1 MWRLLVVKVY
11 FAMLAVSL
19 TYPLFA
25 QPPQLP
31 ADYPA
36 AQYDESKV
44 PKYTLPDPLTLLN
57 GKKVTNIQTWTQQRR
72 PELIRLF
79 ETYVYGRTMVGRPKD
94 MTWEV
99 VAEDRHG
106 MGGKAVTK
114 TVKLYFAGKK
124 DGPSME
130 LVFTLPHT
138 GKPVPAFLIAGNARF
153 DPKTVLDRGYGII
166 ACRIDQIQA
175 DAPTGYAKSIRGY
188 FAPPGQTEPG
198 VEEWGAIGA
207 WAWGLSRA
215 MDYIETDKDIDAKK
229 VSLNGFSRYAKVA
242 MWAGAQD
249 QRFAITFSGEAG
261 CGGAVI
267 VRRGYGETIG
277 ALANGRF
284 SYWFNKKLKD
294 YAGDVNSLPVDWH
307 ELIALYAPRPVYI
320 ATAEED
326 YWGDPRG
333 SFLAAKNAD
342 PVYKLFGEVGLGV
355 DDMPPVETPVG
366 DFTGY
371 HNRTGE
377 HGQNEYDWD
386 QYLNFADRHF
396 KKQ

>member
-1 MWRLLVVKVY
+1 MRRRLADRVY
-11 FAMLAVSL
+11 FVLLAVSL
-19 TYPLFA
+19 ASALS
-25 QPPQLP
+25 
-31 ADYPA
+31 
-36 AQYDESKV
+36 AQYDESRV

-57 GKKVTNIQTWTQQRR
+57 GKKVTDSQTWMQKRR
-72 PELIRLF
+72 PEVIQLF
-79 ETYVYGRTMVGRPKD
+79 ETYVYGRAMVGRPKE

-130 LVFTLPHT
+130 IVFTLPNT
-138 GKPVPAFLIAGNARF
+138 GKPVPAFLLAGNARLN
-153 DPKTVLDRGYGII
+153 PKAVLDRGYGVI

-198 VEEWGAIGA
+198 SDEWGAIGA
-207 WAWGLSRA
+207 WAWALRRA
-215 MDYIETDKDIDAKK
+215 MDYIETDKDIDAGQ

-249 QRFAITFSGEAG
+249 QRFAMTFSGEAG

-267 VRRGYGETIG
+267 VRRGYGETLA
-277 ALANGRF
+277 ALTDRF
-284 SYWFNKKLKD
+284 GYWFDRTLKD
-294 YAGDVNSLPVDWH
+294 YAGNVNSLPVDWH

-326 YWGDPRG
+326 QWGDPRG
-333 SFLAAKNAD
+333 SFLAAKGAD

-355 DDMPPVETPVG
+355 DNMPPLETSVG
-366 DFTGY
+366 DFIGY

-377 HGQNEYDWD
+377 HGQNQYDWT
-386 QYLNFADRHF
+386 QYLNFADRHV

>member
-1 MWRLLVVKVY
+1 MRQRVVGRVCLV
-11 FAMLAVSL
+11 MLAVSL
-19 TYPLFA
+19 ASAL
-25 QPPQLP
+25 L
-31 ADYPA
+31 

-57 GKKVTNIQTWTQQRR
+57 GKKVTDSRTWMQKRR
-72 PELIRLF
+72 PELVQLF
-79 ETYVYGRTMVGRPKD
+79 ETYVYGRAMVGRPKE

-99 VAEDRHG
+99 VAEDRQA

-130 LVFTLPHT
+130 LGFILPNT
-138 GKPVPAFLIAGNARF
+138 GKPVPAFLIAGNARLN
-153 DPKTVLDRGYGII
+153 PKALLDRGYGVI

-175 DAPTGYAKSIRGY
+175 DAPAGYAKSIRGY
-188 FAPPGQTEPG
+188 FAPAGQTEPG
-198 VEEWGAIGA
+198 AGEWGAIGA

-215 MDYIETDKDIDAKK
+215 MDYIETDKEVDAKR
-229 VSLNGFSRYAKVA
+229 VCLNGFSRYAKVP

-249 QRFAITFSGEAG
+249 QRFAMTFSGEAG

-267 VRRGYGETIG
+267 VRRGYGETLA
-277 ALANGRF
+277 ALTERF
-284 SYWFNKKLKD
+284 GYWFDGKLKE
-294 YAGDVNSLPVDWH
+294 YAANVNGLPVDWH
-307 ELIALYAPRPVYI
+307 ELVALYAPRPVYI

-326 YWGDPRG
+326 QWGDPRG
-333 SFLAAKNAD
+333 SFLAAKGAD

-355 DDMPPVETPVG
+355 DNMPPAETPVG
-366 DFTGY
+366 DFIGY

-377 HGQNEYDWD
+377 HGQKQYDWD

>member
-1 MWRLLVVKVY
+1 MRQRLVDNFC

-19 TYPLFA
+19 ASALS
-25 QPPQLP
+25 
-31 ADYPA
+31 
-36 AQYDESKV
+36 AQYDEAKV
-44 PKYTLPDPLTLLN
+44 PKYTLPDPLTLRN
-57 GKKVTNIQTWTQQRR
+57 GKKVTDSETWTQKRR
-72 PELIRLF
+72 PELIQLF
-79 ETYVYGRTMVGRPKD
+79 ETYVYGRAMVGRPKE
-94 MTWEV
+94 MTWEI

-130 LVFTLPHT
+130 LGFTLPNT
-138 GKPVPAFLIAGNARF
+138 GKPVPAFLIAGNGRLN
-153 DPKTVLDRGYGII
+153 PKAVVDRGYGVI

-188 FAPPGQTEPG
+188 FAPAGQTEPG
-198 VEEWGAIGA
+198 AGEWGAIGA

-215 MDYIETDKDIDAKK
+215 MDYIQTDKDIDPKK

-249 QRFAITFSGEAG
+249 QRFAMTFSGEAG
-261 CGGAVI
+261 GGGAVI
-267 VRRGYGETIG
+267 VRRNYGETLA
-277 ALANGRF
+277 ALTDRF
-284 SYWFNKKLKD
+284 GYWFDRTLKD
-294 YAGDVNSLPVDWH
+294 YAANVNSLPVDWH

-326 YWGDPRG
+326 YRGDQRG
-333 SFLAAKNAD
+333 SFLAARNAD

-366 DFTGY
+366 DFIGY

-377 HGQNEYDWD
+377 YGQNQYDWI

-396 KKQ
+396 RNSKKQ